1 MKDFHGTG
9 GFAKVC
15 SRNAMLQAGRVTRS
29 KSISKLSIK
38 IPLGIGQNS
47 GGRCSGPSRIYGA
60 PEPR

>member
-15 SRNAMLQAGRVTRS
+15 SRNAILEAGRVTKS

-38 IPLGIGQNS
+38 IPLGIGQLGWTLFRTWPNI
-47 GGRCSGPSRIYGA
+47 RRA
-60 PEPR
+60 